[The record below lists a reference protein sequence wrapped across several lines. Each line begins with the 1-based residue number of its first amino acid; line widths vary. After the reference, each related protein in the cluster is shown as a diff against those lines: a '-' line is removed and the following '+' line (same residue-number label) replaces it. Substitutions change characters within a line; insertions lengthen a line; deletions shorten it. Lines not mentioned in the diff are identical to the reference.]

1 MARWAF
7 PTLAILLIVGLAAA
21 RPQGGAAPQQS
32 GVRVAYVN
40 SQVILQQMPGYAQ
53 AESTYNK
60 ELAGYQ
66 NEIKKMSDRIDSTI
80 AAYQQR
86 AIALSAAEKKAQEDQ
101 IRQLQQSAG
110 QRSDELRQRAQDR
123 ERELIQPLEDRVKA
137 VIDGLRAERNI
148 GIVFDAASPGGG
160 IISADQSLDLTPVV
174 VQRLKG
180 QQK

>member
-7 PTLAILLIVGLAAA
+7 PTVAILLIVGLAAA
-21 RPQGGAAPQQS
+21 RPQRGAAPQQS
-32 GVRVAYVN
+32 AVRVAYVN
-40 SQVILQQMPGYAQ
+40 SQIILQQMPGYAQ

-101 IRQLQQSAG
+101 IRQLQQQAQ
-110 QRSDELRQRAQDR
+110 QRSDNLRQRAQDR
-123 ERELIQPLEDRVKA
+123 ERELIQPLEDRVKT

-148 GIVFDAASPGGG
+148 GMIFDAAAPGGG
-160 IISADQSLDLTPVV
+160 IISVDPSLDLTSVV

-180 QQK
+180 Q